1 MDVKIPG
8 GVHAYVVDLRGER
21 CVLSHPLFGL
31 RCIVLTPLD
40 PDTATIMI
48 RHEATPDI
56 WQETYVSALLRAILY
71 SDDPTY
77 WLDAYRKLDPIT
89 TGEGEVKF
97 LQAVEALFM
106 KGVSWTFIHSLE
118 LTLTLARRLASWLR
132 PRDPSSYDRLEPP
145 HSGGVEIFRCERT
158 VSASCQSL

>member
-1 MDVKIPG
+1 M
-8 GVHAYVVDLRGER
+8 LT
-21 CVLSHPLFGL
+21 LSK
-31 RCIVLTPLD
+31 LT
-40 PDTATIMI
+40 TN

-89 TGEGEVKF
+89 TGEGEVRF

-106 KGVSWTFIHSLE
+106 KGVSGRSSFYLH
-118 LTLTLARRLASWLR
+118 TLTR
-132 PRDPSSYDRLEPP
+132 
-145 HSGGVEIFRCERT
+145 I
-158 VSASCQSL
+158 